1 MKGKTPMTQLQTT
14 PEMFEFMMK
23 KLGGANMV
31 RVEFFKDKIASLAN
45 SNTTI
50 DEVMKEA
57 KSEGWDTWF
66 TGLRFSDL
74 SRMLGASKSISVK
87 TTARSGKRLTN
98 TERDDLL
105 KNILDFLKDNPWS
118 SAKVIAKH
126 VGMPSRNIGLQL
138 KSLREK
144 NQIKTQGEKASMR
157 YSLA

>member
-1 MKGKTPMTQLQTT
+1 MSELQTT

-31 RVEFFKDKIASLAN
+31 RVEFFKDKISSLAN

-50 DEVMKEA
+50 GEVIKEA
-57 KSEGWDTWF
+57 QSEGWDTWF
-66 TGLRFSDL
+66 TGIRFSDL
-74 SRMLGASKSISVK
+74 SRMLGSTGSIKSAAKSS
-87 TTARSGKRLTN
+87 ARSGKRLTN
-98 TERDDLL
+98 VERDDLL

-144 NQIKTQGEKASMR
+144 KQIKAQGEKAQMR
-157 YSLA
+157 YSLS

>member
-1 MKGKTPMTQLQTT
+1 MTQLQTT

-31 RVEFFKDKIASLAN
+31 RVEFFKDKISSLAN

-50 DEVMKEA
+50 DDVMKEA
-57 KSEGWDTWF
+57 QSEGWDTWF

-74 SRMLGASKSISVK
+74 SRMLGASSVSPS
-87 TTARSGKRLTN
+87 TGVRSGKRLTN
-98 TERDDLL
+98 NERDGLL
-105 KNILDFLKDNPWS
+105 NSILSFLKDNPWS

-138 KSLREK
+138 KAMREK

-157 YSLA
+157 YSLT